1 MKLTI
6 NLMQLD
12 NDGCDLLTVNNHVK
26 TYLCKNYGG
35 YTAVTCEGG
44 WVSDNGTL
52 YKDKGELVTVYV
64 TGKTDRTE
72 AVNKMKHIARL
83 YQIKAHQESVLI
95 TINDKALFIQQ
106 LTKGDKIMK
115 LLDIV
120 NKTQLQAQMVWLSQ
134 DYNPGELDLFR
145 GAYNWFD
152 NHGAILNGNQ
162 CTLLKDELKHLT
174 YTHVFIDD
182 NKRKYL
188 YLVYKNANSGNTKK
202 FIPLFENVVIET
214 VKHYQRVNNTGT
226 NINVLIGA
234 YGKKD
239 VYGQAIYNPLINNAT
254 ILINASEFVYLY
266 KTNPEYAMMKIR
278 NTIFHE
284 LKHVSQFLFNQYED
298 TIGQIGTKVVNLKS
312 LFYEKDNELELNQIE
327 NLARIFSYEEYYLSK
342 SELDA
347 RLFAGLFYP
356 DPREPVYSVITNF

>member
-1 MKLTI
+1 
-6 NLMQLD
+6 
-12 NDGCDLLTVNNHVK
+12 
-26 TYLCKNYGG
+26 
-35 YTAVTCEGG
+35 
-44 WVSDNGTL
+44 
-52 YKDKGELVTVYV
+52 
-64 TGKTDRTE
+64 
-72 AVNKMKHIARL
+72 
-83 YQIKAHQESVLI
+83 
-95 TINDKALFIQQ
+95 
-106 LTKGDKIMK
+106 MK
-115 LLDIV
+115 LLDVV

-134 DYNPGELDLFR
+134 DYKPGELDLFR

-152 NHGAILNGNQ
+152 KHGAVLNGNQ

-174 YTHVFIDD
+174 YTHAFIDD
-182 NKRKYL
+182 NKRKHL
-188 YLVYKNANSGNTKK
+188 YIVYKNANSGNTKK
-202 FIPLFENVVIET
+202 FIPLFENVVIDT
-214 VKHYQRVNNTGT
+214 IKHYQRVNNTGT
-226 NINVLIGA
+226 NINVLIGS
-234 YGKKD
+234 YGKKG
-239 VYGQAIYNPLINNAT
+239 VYGQAIYNLVINNAT

-266 KTNPEYAMMKIR
+266 KTDPDYAITKIK

-356 DPREPVYSVITNF
+356 DSREPVYSVITNFLTDELMEK